1 MQKLTS
7 FFPVLL
13 VILVLFLVLKPAISL
28 PLPGDAYVD
37 LQVIVTDFGKN
48 LSFFYPPL
56 KYYVYQ
62 YGTQFTSILIVY
74 KLFGFNPQAYFILNI
89 FLRIAAAVTIYLFTA
104 KWSKSKLAAVVAG
117 IFFGVNLP
125 GLQPTTRVAF
135 FFVYVGVI
143 SLFIFLDRW
152 LKFHY
157 QPTGK
162 NLKLSALFFALA
174 ILSYPIRMVGIV
186 PLILMGEIYW
196 LVKNYNDRATLK
208 LQIKHILALTGII
221 LLLVFVTGTL
231 SSTPELSFKRIST
244 NILFISLLTGYPPVI
259 TTLWLFISNLI
270 LSPVSSIISN
280 SGAAILKPLTL
291 ILLFLNTFF
300 FLNCIFRKKFLLA
313 FASLTAI
320 TFVPFVMASS
330 QNLEGWDNNLIMI
343 TQIGGSIFLLS
354 NLFLIYMKNRNE
366 HLAEIGMLG
375 SAIVLT
381 FILFPWLISPQKSS
395 NDQSAFNFIH
405 RYYTIPSAGMA
416 ILLASV
422 TAISWDS
429 LKNNLRILKKLKTT
443 LELFQLT
450 KGLLVLPILLCLP
463 ILILFFTYW
472 HMISTSNLLIAKG
485 KGADAVKIELFWN
498 KIEPF
503 LKKIKEPPN
512 TNYIYIE
519 NNSDIDEK
527 YIKEMIADRTTIT
540 LRMVNNPP
548 VINLIFSKQAFMEKL
563 NKQSLLLRNK
573 KGSNDNIYAFQFD
586 GKEVSDIKEKIF
598 NIK

>member
-13 VILVLFLVLKPAISL
+13 VILVLFLVLKPALSL

-48 LSFFYPPL
+48 LSFLNPPL
-56 KYYVYQ
+56 KYYFYQ

-74 KLFGFNPQAYFILNI
+74 KLFGFNPLAYFIINI
-89 FLRIAAAVTIYLFTA
+89 FLRITAAVTIYLFTA
-104 KWSKSKLAAVVAG
+104 KWSKSKLAGVLAG

-135 FFVYVGVI
+135 SLVYVGVI
-143 SLFIFLDRW
+143 SLFIFLYRW
-152 LKFHY
+152 LRFHY

-196 LVKNYNDRATLK
+196 LLKNSDDRTTLK

-221 LLLVFVTGTL
+221 LLFVFVTGTL

-244 NILFISLLTGYPPVI
+244 TILLTSLLTGYPPVI

-270 LSPVSSIISN
+270 ISPASSIISN
-280 SGAAILKPLTL
+280 SGTAILKPLTL
-291 ILLFLNTFF
+291 ILTFLSILF
-300 FLNCIFRKKFLLA
+300 FLSCIFRKKFLLA
-313 FASLTAI
+313 FSSLTVI
-320 TFVPFVMASS
+320 TFMPFIMASS

-343 TQIGGSIFLLS
+343 TQIGGSLFILS
-354 NLFLIYMKNRNE
+354 NLFLIYMKNKNE

-381 FILFPWLISPQKSS
+381 FILFPWLISPQKAN

-422 TAISWDS
+422 VAVSWNS
-429 LKNNLRILKKLKTT
+429 LKNNLKIFMNLKTK
-443 LELFQLT
+443 LGFFRFT
-450 KGLLVLPILLCLP
+450 KGLILLPVLLCLP

-485 KGADAVKIELFWN
+485 KGVDAVKIELFWN

-503 LKKIKEPPN
+503 LKNVVEPPN

-519 NNSDIDEK
+519 NNSDVDEK

-548 VINLIFSKQAFMEKL
+548 VVNLIFSKQAFMEVL
-563 NKQSLLLRNK
+563 NK

-586 GKEVSDIKEKIF
+586 GKEVIDIKEKVF
-598 NIK
+598 NTK